1 MALRQRFH
9 STVSPESK
17 QVRARFMAA
26 MRAGSSIADA
36 TDYGNGKIDSIKKPP
51 VKSDEVLPQPAPPKP
66 EPVKGE
72 FRKRGTISFEPK
84 PEPVAE
90 QTPEVAVEPETVVEA
105 APAPEAPPVKAA
117 PVLPPDWDRST
128 FPWQQL
134 RALATEMGCSA
145 NGRADAVASIKAK
158 LIADA
163 KPQTPT
169 EAPAAVDQ
177 SVAQS

>member
-9 STVSPESK
+9 NTVSPESK
-17 QVRARFMAA
+17 QIRARFMAA

-36 TDYGNGKIDSIKKPP
+36 TDYGNGKIDAIKKPP
-51 VKSDEVLPQPAPPKP
+51 VKSEEVLPQVVQPKP
-66 EPVKGE
+66 PVPPAGE

-84 PEPVAE
+84 P
-90 QTPEVAVEPETVVEA
+90 
-105 APAPEAPPVKAA
+105 APAPELEPTTEVAGEPEPVVEVTPAPEADPVKAA

-145 NGRADAVASIKAK
+145 NGRADAVASIKNK

-163 KPQTPT
+163 KPVVETPAT
-169 EAPAAVDQ
+169 TDPATT
-177 SVAQS
+177 